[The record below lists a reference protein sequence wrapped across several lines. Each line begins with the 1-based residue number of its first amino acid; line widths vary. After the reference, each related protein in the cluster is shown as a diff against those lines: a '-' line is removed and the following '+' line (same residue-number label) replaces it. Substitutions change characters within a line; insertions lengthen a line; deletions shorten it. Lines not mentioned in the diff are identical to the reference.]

1 MMKDIDVCLSQ
12 MSSDELETLYTKIE
26 AQMASRKKERF
37 YELRKSFLDAANAL
51 MKEFP
56 HADCYV
62 NVPVD
67 EEEYMY
73 GETEIDLLH
82 YLKDICP
89 DCIHMY

>member
-1 MMKDIDVCLSQ
+1 MMKDIEVCLSQ
-12 MSSDELETLYTKIE
+12 MSNDELEILYAKIE

-37 YELRKSFLDAANAL
+37 YELRKGLLDAVNAL

-56 HADCYV
+56 YADCYV
-62 NVPVD
+62 NIPVN

-73 GETEIDLLH
+73 GETEFDLLH

-89 DCIHMY
+89 DCIHMH